1 MWNGLNKRRFPRA
14 NFPCLIRVRKK
25 GSHRAFCTHTE
36 NIGVGGICVILEKDL
51 GLFSPVELQIDL
63 KDDLLQVECDGRIV
77 WVVRR
82 AEYEKRKP
90 NHYDI
95 GIEFVNL
102 KEEDRMR
109 IDTIVDKILKS
120 GLGDDD

>member
-1 MWNGLNKRRFPRA
+1 MWDGLNKRRFPRA

-25 GSHRAFCTHTE
+25 GSRRAFSTHTE
-36 NIGVGGICVILEKDL
+36 NIGAGGICVILEKDL
-51 GLFSPVELQIDL
+51 GLFSPVELEIGLRDNLPQL
-63 KDDLLQVECDGRIV
+63 ECGGSIV
-77 WVVRR
+77 WVVQR

-90 NHYDI
+90 NHYDT

-109 IDTIVDKILKS
+109 IDTIVDRILKEE
-120 GLGDDD
+120 DN

>member
-1 MWNGLNKRRFPRA
+1 MWDGLNKRRFPRA

-25 GSHRAFCTHTE
+25 GSQRAFSTHTE

-63 KDDLLQVECDGRIV
+63 KDDCLKVECDGRIV

-82 AEYEKRKP
+82 AEYEERRP
-90 NHYDI
+90 NHYDT
-95 GIEFVNL
+95 GIEFIDLKDTDKARIDAIVSRIL
-102 KEEDRMR
+102 KEEEREM
-109 IDTIVDKILKS
+109 
-120 GLGDDD
+120 